1 MFSQSS
7 SAINTTL
14 VRLPVICIGVCDFAV
29 SSINLYKFALALLA
43 VKVVMVSPSSIIFI
57 NGTIKR
63 TFCQSRLLRI
73 YASLC
78 KLVAIA
84 TKIATIAKNPRNYY
98 ANE

>member
-1 MFSQSS
+1 
-7 SAINTTL
+7 
-14 VRLPVICIGVCDFAV
+14 
-29 SSINLYKFALALLA
+29 
-43 VKVVMVSPSSIIFI
+43 MVSPSSIIFI

-84 TKIATIAKNPRNYY
+84 TKIATIAKDPRNYY